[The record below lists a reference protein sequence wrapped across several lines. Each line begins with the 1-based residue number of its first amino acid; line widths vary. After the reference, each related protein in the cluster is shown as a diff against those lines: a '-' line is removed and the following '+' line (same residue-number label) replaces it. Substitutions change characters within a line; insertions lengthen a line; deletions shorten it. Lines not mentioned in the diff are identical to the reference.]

1 MTPSKPP
8 LPLQQHVLVSLLVQK
23 TEDFEWDWCEFCRNA
38 TAGPILIKSIKV
50 NEAVLQSGKNSRR
63 IFKMNI
69 SCLDFLMNFQNFSL
83 CQGLHFKQN
92 IFTIFVKHWC
102 RKKRHCSEWMC
113 QMFKLATH
121 REVNKWWV
129 SLIPSLKYSWNNRK
143 FESHT
148 SVYNQIFVL
157 LGFRWPSAAK
167 TLAGL
172 LGDDQSASRF
182 SGTMKSFPDL
192 GLCICES
199 MNKISL
205 LGLFLYSPTC

>member
-1 MTPSKPP
+1 
-8 LPLQQHVLVSLLVQK
+8 
-23 TEDFEWDWCEFCRNA
+23 
-38 TAGPILIKSIKV
+38 
-50 NEAVLQSGKNSRR
+50 
-63 IFKMNI
+63 
-69 SCLDFLMNFQNFSL
+69 
-83 CQGLHFKQN
+83 
-92 IFTIFVKHWC
+92 
-102 RKKRHCSEWMC
+102 MC

-199 MNKISL
+199 MNKISF
-205 LGLFLYSPTC
+205 LGLFLYFPTCQNNFPTCQNNFPTCQNYFTYKWIQIKTCRNNFSTCQNNFPTKVSNAGSRTTF

>member
-1 MTPSKPP
+1 
-8 LPLQQHVLVSLLVQK
+8 
-23 TEDFEWDWCEFCRNA
+23 
-38 TAGPILIKSIKV
+38 
-50 NEAVLQSGKNSRR
+50 
-63 IFKMNI
+63 
-69 SCLDFLMNFQNFSL
+69 
-83 CQGLHFKQN
+83 
-92 IFTIFVKHWC
+92 
-102 RKKRHCSEWMC
+102 MC

-205 LGLFLYSPTC
+205 LVLFWYQEFARSDWMGLSGGDQTCQNNFVATMSHLPSFVSLFLIFTASNVFFGQILNNR